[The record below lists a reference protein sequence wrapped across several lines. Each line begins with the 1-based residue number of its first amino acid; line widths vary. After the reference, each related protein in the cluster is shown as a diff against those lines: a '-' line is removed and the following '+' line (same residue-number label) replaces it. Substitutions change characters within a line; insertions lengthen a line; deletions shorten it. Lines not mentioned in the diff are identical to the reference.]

1 MMNICIIGMGLIGGS
16 LARSLREKGFAGT
29 IFGVDKNPQHRT
41 IAMYCG
47 LANEFLPL
55 DEAIAKSD
63 LILLCSP
70 VDANLRLL
78 PEILDKIKGTTK
90 VVADMGS
97 TKAGLAARVN
107 NHEARGRYVAAHPMA
122 GTEFSGPAAAI
133 EMLFEE
139 KVAIICDRELC
150 DEDALLL
157 VLAMF
162 QALNMRIQYMNSTD
176 HDTHVAYVSHISHIT
191 SFALALC
198 VLEKEKDE
206 ENILSLAAGGFES
219 TVRLAKS
226 NGDTWAPIFLGNAG
240 SILEVIDTYIEK
252 MNLFKDFIVKGD
264 TESLKSLMNE
274 ANSIRKI
281 LK

>member
-1 MMNICIIGMGLIGGS
+1 MNICIIGMGLIGGS
-16 LARSLREKGFAGT
+16 LSRSLRAKGFAGT
-29 IFGVDKNPQHRT
+29 IYGVDKNPQHRT

-55 DEAIAKSD
+55 NEAIEKSG

-70 VDANLRLL
+70 VDANLKLL
-78 PEILDKIKGTTK
+78 PEILDKIKGTSK

-97 TKAGLAARVN
+97 TKADLATRVS

-122 GTEFSGPAAAI
+122 GTEYSGPAAAL
-133 EMLFEE
+133 ELLFEE
-139 KVAIICDRELC
+139 KVAIICDKELC

-162 QALNMRIQYMNSTD
+162 QALNMRIQYMNSAD

-226 NGDTWAPIFLGNAG
+226 NGDTWAPIFLGNTG

-252 MNLFKDFIVKGD
+252 MNLFKDFIAKGD
-264 TESLKSLMNE
+264 THSLKTLMNE

>member
-1 MMNICIIGMGLIGGS
+1 
-16 LARSLREKGFAGT
+16 
-29 IFGVDKNPQHRT
+29 
-41 IAMYCG
+41 
-47 LANEFLPL
+47 
-55 DEAIAKSD
+55 
-63 LILLCSP
+63 
-70 VDANLRLL
+70 
-78 PEILDKIKGTTK
+78 
-90 VVADMGS
+90 
-97 TKAGLAARVN
+97 
-107 NHEARGRYVAAHPMA
+107 
-122 GTEFSGPAAAI
+122 
-133 EMLFEE
+133 
-139 KVAIICDRELC
+139 
-150 DEDALLL
+150 
-157 VLAMF
+157 MF

-240 SILEVIDTYIEK
+240 SILEVIDTFIEK